1 MAVQKSF
8 SVEDKLK
15 ALFSV
20 QALDS
25 KLDKLRAVRGELPM
39 EVSDLEDELAGL
51 QTRITNISN
60 EIVEIN
66 DKIKGNTERIKDS
79 QALIKKYTEQL
90 NNVKNNREF
99 DALNKEIELQGLEI
113 LAAEKRINDL
123 NRQVEE
129 KNAMT
134 VDVSSSLEGRVLD
147 LEHKKAELTEIVAE
161 TEKEESHLLAERIEV
176 EKHVEEKLLKAY
188 DRIRINV
195 KNGIAVAPILRS
207 SCGGCFAKMPPQLE
221 ADIKSYKK
229 IVICE
234 HCGRVLVD
242 AKLAGIEEEVI
253 DETEKPKARRRLGSA
268 VVAKKED
275 EE

>member
-15 ALFSV
+15 ALFNV

-51 QTRITNISN
+51 QTRITNITN
-60 EIVEIN
+60 EVEELE
-66 DKIKGNTERIKDS
+66 DKIKVNNEKIKDS
-79 QALIKKYTEQL
+79 TALIKKYTDQL

-113 LAAEKRINDL
+113 LAAEKRISDTG
-123 NRQVEE
+123 RQIDE
-129 KNAMT
+129 KSEMI
-134 VDVSSSLEGRVLD
+134 VSVQAGLEGRIVD
-147 LEHKKAELTEIVAE
+147 LEHKKSELTDIVAE
-161 TEKEESHLLAERIEV
+161 TEKEEAHILVEREDV
-176 EKHVEEKLLKAY
+176 EKHVEEKLIKAY
-188 DRIRINV
+188 DRIRLNV

-242 AKLAGIEEEVI
+242 AKLAGIEDEVVLEE
-253 DETEKPKARRRLGSA
+253 EKPKLRRRLG
-268 VVAKKED
+268 AKKED

>member
-242 AKLAGIEEEVI
+242 AKLAGLEVEVVEEV
-253 DETEKPKARRRLGSA
+253 EKPKLRRRLG
-268 VVAKKED
+268 VKGD
-275 EE
+275 E

>member
-20 QALDS
+20 QELDS

-51 QTRITNISN
+51 ETRITNISS
-60 EIVEIN
+60 EIVEFN
-66 DKIKGNTERIKDS
+66 DKIKSNNERIKDS
-79 QALIKKYTEQL
+79 QALIKKYTDQL

-129 KNAMT
+129 KESMIGEVN
-134 VDVSSSLEGRVLD
+134 SSLEGRKAD
-147 LEHKKAELTEIVAE
+147 LEHKKSELTEIITE
-161 TEKEESHLLAERIEV
+161 TEKEEAHILTERNEV

-195 KNGIAVAPILRS
+195 KNGIAVAPIMRS

-221 ADIKSYKK
+221 ADIRSYKK

-242 AKLAGIEEEVI
+242 ARLAGIE
-253 DETEKPKARRRLGSA
+253 DEIVEDVEKPKVRRRLGSR
-268 VVAKKED
+268 KED
-275 EE
+275 

>member
-134 VDVSSSLEGRVLD
+134 VDVSSSLEGRILD